1 MIFFP
6 FTLAPC
12 VIQGRYC
19 DEELDA
25 SPLRAEGLKNLWF
38 IC

>member
-6 FTLAPC
+6 LLLLC

-19 DEELDA
+19 EEELDA